1 VPFLV
6 TNGGSI
12 DHEMVIVTLS
22 NSQAVGIRPIGGDAK
37 IDEAGSLGQAS
48 NTDGKGAGQG
58 VVPGAPS
65 WMTITLAPGNMNW
78 SATLTGHHTAVY
90 PAHGHRVLIAPPARF
105 ALTGYALRFRD
116 AQHRSPCALFFAAVV
131 VVSWSRC

>member
-22 NSQAVGIRPIGGDAK
+22 NSQAVGTRPIGGDAK

-90 PAHGHRVLIAPPARF
+90 PAHGHRVLIAAASPVRPHRLRCTVPGCPASI
-105 ALTGYALRFRD
+105 TT
-116 AQHRSPCALFFAAVV
+116 LFFAAVA